1 MKKKLI
7 SSLLGLFLVTMLVGC
22 SSSSTENNETA
33 AKDDDSLETII
44 EKAKKEGD
52 VASVGMP
59 DTWANWVGTWE
70 DMKEEYGINHKD
82 TDMSSAEELA
92 KFESEG
98 ENGTADIGDV
108 GISFGPLAVSKD
120 LTLPYKTS
128 YWDDI
133 PKWAKDDEGHWL
145 LSYTGT
151 ISFMVDTDNVK
162 DVPTSWEDLKNG
174 DYQISVGDVT
184 KANQAQFAVLA
195 AAMANGGNEKDIQP
209 GLDYFKEI
217 AKQGRISSVDASL
230 ANIEKGEI
238 DVAILWD
245 FNALNHRDSI
255 DKDRFEVKIPTDGSV
270 ISGYTTLINK
280 NAPHPNAAKLARE
293 YILSDKGQI
302 NLAKGY
308 ARPIRTDVK
317 LPDDVGSKLL
327 KDEEYESAKPVE
339 SNEDWDKTALE
350 LPEKWQSEV
359 LVNVKK

>member
-1 MKKKLI
+1 MKRKLVAG
-7 SSLLGLFLVTMLVGC
+7 LLGVVMFGILAGC
-22 SSSSTENNETA
+22 SSEVKGEKNEAVNNT
-33 AKDDDSLETII
+33 DNLDTII
-44 EKAKKEGD
+44 EKAKKEGK

-59 DTWANWVGTWE
+59 DTWANWVGTW
-70 DMKEEYGINHKD
+70 DDLKNDYGINHTD

-98 ENGTADIGDV
+98 KNGTADIGDV
-108 GISFGPLAVSKD
+108 GISFGPLAVSRD
-120 LTLPYKTS
+120 LTLPYKTT

-133 PKWAKDDEGHWL
+133 PTWAKDDEGHWL

-151 ISFMVDTDNVK
+151 IAFMVDKDNVK
-162 DVPTSWEDLKNG
+162 DIPTSWEELKKG
-174 DYQISVGDVT
+174 DYKVSVGDVA

-195 AAMANGGNEKDIQP
+195 AAMANGGDEKDIQP
-209 GLDYFKEI
+209 GIDYFKEI

-230 ANIEKGEI
+230 ANIEKGET
-238 DVAILWD
+238 DVVILWD
-245 FNALNHRDSI
+245 FNGLSYRDKL

-293 YILSDKGQI
+293 YILSDEGQI

-317 LPDDVGSKLL
+317 LPAEVESKLL
-327 KDEEYESAKPVE
+327 KEEEYKNAQPVE
-339 SNEDWDKTALE
+339 SNESWDQTALE